1 MPLST
6 TETTERDAPAAELRT
21 ASPPTPSSGTRDMVT
36 VISPTKRRLPITAR
50 ELWTHR
56 ELFFFLVWR
65 DIKVRYAQTALG
77 AAWMVF
83 QPLAMMLVYT
93 FAFSHI
99 AKITNVDVPYPLFAL
114 SGLTLW
120 IFVSRGVFMGAESL
134 VVNGP
139 ILTKTSSPRV
149 IITLAAVVSVL
160 IDFLIA
166 LGVFLIIAGVYGRAP
181 TWRYL
186 FVPPLLLA
194 AFVLTLGLSLL
205 LAPTNVR
212 YRDVGQALPFLIQ
225 LWFFLSPVAYLLQ
238 TPGHSWETIVQ
249 ALNPLVGLILAFR
262 WALLGTPAPHGLLVV
277 SVAISFVLLA
287 FGALH
292 FARLERTLADD
303 I

>member
-1 MPLST
+1 MST
-6 TETTERDAPAAELRT
+6 TQTTERDAPAAELRA
-21 ASPPTPSSGTRDMVT
+21 ASSLTPSSRTDGTVT
-36 VISPTKRRLPITAR
+36 VISPVRRRLPITPR

-56 ELFFFLVWR
+56 ELFYFLVWR

-99 AKITNVDVPYPLFAL
+99 ARITNVDVPYPLFAL

-120 IFVSRGVFMGAESL
+120 VFVSRGVFMGAQSL
-134 VVNGP
+134 TSNAP
-139 ILTKTSSPRV
+139 ILTKTSSPRI
-149 IITLAAVVSVL
+149 IITLASVVSVL
-160 IDFLIA
+160 IDFVIA
-166 LGVFLIIAGVYGRAP
+166 LGVFLVIAGIYGRAP
-181 TWRYL
+181 TWRYV
-186 FVPPLLLA
+186 FIPPLLLA
-194 AFVLTLGLSLL
+194 AFILTLGLSLL
-205 LAPTNVR
+205 LAATNVR

-277 SVAISFVLLA
+277 SVVISLVLLVL
-287 FGALH
+287 GALH

>member
-1 MPLST
+1 LST
-6 TETTERDAPAAELRT
+6 TETTERDAPAAELRA
-21 ASPPTPSSGTRDMVT
+21 ASSAPVQAGEVTIIRPSRRRIPATP
-36 VISPTKRRLPITAR
+36 R
-50 ELWTHR
+50 ELWAHR

-99 AKITNVDVPYPLFAL
+99 TQVANVDVPYPLFAL

-134 VVNGP
+134 TVNAP
-139 ILTKTSSPRV
+139 ILTKTSAPRV

-166 LGVFLIIAGVYGRAP
+166 LSVFLVIAGIYARAP
-181 TWRYL
+181 SWRFA
-186 FVPPLLLA
+186 FVPLLLLA
-194 AFVLTLGLSLL
+194 AFVLTLGLALL
-205 LAPTNVR
+205 LAATNVR

-249 ALNPLVGLILAFR
+249 AFNPLVGLILAFR
-262 WALLGTPAPHGLLVV
+262 WALLGTPPPHGLLVV
-277 SVAISFVLLA
+277 SIAISLVLLVL
-287 FGALH
+287 GALH
-292 FARLERTLADD
+292 FARAERTLADD

>member
-1 MPLST
+1 MPGT
-6 TETTERDAPAAELRT
+6 TIIRASRRRVPAR
-21 ASPPTPSSGTRDMVT
+21 P
-36 VISPTKRRLPITAR
+36 R

-56 ELFFFLVWR
+56 ELFYFLVWR
-65 DIKVRYAQTALG
+65 DVKVRYAQTALG
-77 AAWMVF
+77 AAWMIF

-99 AKITNVDVPYPLFAL
+99 AKITAVDVPYPLFAL

-120 IFVSRGVFMGAESL
+120 IFVSRGLFMGAESL
-134 VVNGP
+134 VVNAP
-139 ILTKTSSPRV
+139 ILTKTSAPRV

-160 IDFLIA
+160 IDFVIA
-166 LGVFLIIAGVYGRAP
+166 LGVFLLISGIYGVAP
-181 TWRYL
+181 SWRFA
-186 FVPPLLLA
+186 FVPLLLLV
-194 AFVLTLGLSLL
+194 AFALTLGLSML
-205 LAPTNVR
+205 LASTNVR

-262 WALLGTPAPHGLLVV
+262 WALLDTPPPHGLLAV
-277 SVAISFVLLA
+277 SIAISFALLA
-287 FGALH
+287 LGAVH
-292 FARLERTLADD
+292 FARSERTLADD